1 MKEQFEMKKITR
13 RNFNKL
19 VGAFGTV
26 SALETLGRGPTLL
39 LAAERHVVVVGGGFG
54 GATAAK
60 YLRLMDPNLKVTL
73 VEPKRSYFTCPF
85 SNQVLGGMKTMEELT
100 YSYKKLQRK
109 YGINVVH
116 VAAARINAVSKTVLL
131 QDGKNLTFDRI
142 IVAPGI
148 DMRFDQIENY
158 KPEDTDFIPHAWKGR
173 SATLRLLQQLESMP
187 NGGMVLICPPAL
199 PYRCPPAPYE
209 RASLVAH
216 YLSQHKPR
224 SKILILDAKEQF
236 PKQAL
241 FSAGWKSLYGRMIE
255 WFNGSAGGLILRA
268 DAKNMTVETEFGI
281 EKGDVINLI
290 PAQWAGRIAR
300 ASGLSDES
308 GWCPVDQ
315 LTFESTLL
323 PGIHVIG
330 DAAIAGVMPKSGF
343 SANNQAKVTA
353 AAVIALLKEKEPTSY
368 PISNTCY
375 SFLAPDYA
383 IYVTAE
389 YQLSGRE
396 LVKINGSGGVSPLNV
411 DLSVRHSEAVSAQRW
426 YDSITQD
433 MFG

>member
-1 MKEQFEMKKITR
+1 MKNITR
-13 RNFNKL
+13 RKFYKIMGTF
-19 VGAFGTV
+19 GAVT
-26 SALETLGRGPTLL
+26 ALENLGRGPTLL
-39 LAAERHVVVVGGGFG
+39 LAAVRHVVVIGGGFG

-73 VEPKRSYFTCPF
+73 VEPRRSYFTCPF

-100 YSYKKLQRK
+100 YSYKILQRK

-116 VAAARINAVSKTVLL
+116 VAATRINAMSKTVLL
-131 QDGKNLTFDRI
+131 QDGKSLTFDRV

-158 KPEDTDFIPHAWKGR
+158 KPEDTDLIPHAWKGR
-173 SATLRLLQQLESMP
+173 PATLRLLQQLESMP

-300 ASGLSDES
+300 DSGLSDES

-330 DAAIAGVMPKSGF
+330 DAAIAGVMPKTGY

-353 AAVIALLKEKEPTSY
+353 AAVIALLKEIEPTSY
-368 PISNTCY
+368 SISNTCY
-375 SFLAPDYA
+375 SFLAPDYG
-383 IYVTAE
+383 IKVTSE
-389 YQLSGRE
+389 YQLSGRK
-396 LVKINGSGGVSPLNV
+396 LVKIKGSGGVSPLNV
-411 DLSVRHSEAVSAQRW
+411 DLSVRYSEAVSAQRW

>member
-1 MKEQFEMKKITR
+1 MKNITR
-13 RNFNKL
+13 RKFYKIMGTF
-19 VGAFGTV
+19 GAVT
-26 SALETLGRGPTLL
+26 ALENLGRGPTLL
-39 LAAERHVVVVGGGFG
+39 LAAVRHVVVIGGGFG

-73 VEPKRSYFTCPF
+73 VEPRRSYFTSPF

-100 YSYKKLQRK
+100 YSYKILQRK

-116 VAAARINAVSKTVLL
+116 VAATRINAVSKTVLL
-131 QDGKNLTFDRI
+131 QDGKSLTFDRV

-158 KPEDTDFIPHAWKGR
+158 KPEDTDLIPHAWKGR
-173 SATLRLLQQLESMP
+173 PATLRLLQQLESMP

-300 ASGLSDES
+300 DSGLSDES

-330 DAAIAGVMPKSGF
+330 DAAIAGAMPKTGF

-353 AAVIALLKEKEPTSY
+353 AAVIALLKEIEPTSY
-368 PISNTCY
+368 SISNTCY
-375 SFLAPDYA
+375 SFLAPDYG
-383 IYVTAE
+383 IQVTSE
-389 YQLSGRE
+389 YQLSGRK
-396 LVKINGSGGVSPLNV
+396 LVKIKGSGGVSPLNV
-411 DLSVRHSEAVSAQRW
+411 DLSVRYSEAVSAQRW

>member
-1 MKEQFEMKKITR
+1 
-13 RNFNKL
+13 
-19 VGAFGTV
+19 
-26 SALETLGRGPTLL
+26 
-39 LAAERHVVVVGGGFG
+39 
-54 GATAAK
+54 
-60 YLRLMDPNLKVTL
+60 
-73 VEPKRSYFTCPF
+73 
-85 SNQVLGGMKTMEELT
+85 MKTMEELT
-100 YSYKKLQRK
+100 YSYKKLKRK
-109 YGINVVH
+109 YGINVIH

-131 QDGKNLTFDRI
+131 QDGKSLTFDRI

-368 PISNTCY
+368 SISNTCY

-396 LVKINGSGGVSPLNV
+396 LVKIKGSGGVSPLNV